1 MSSLIKLLANDS
13 FIVVS
18 REIARLVGLEAAVM
32 LGELA
37 SEYNHHKGKGNIV
50 DGGFFYS
57 TLSNIEKNTT
67 LTRKRQDKAI
77 KILKDKGL
85 IEVKLRDIP
94 AKRFFRINEAN
105 LMKMLSEVEEKEDIE
120 EAQEEDIKAAPEDDY
135 FPYEAEPVENK
146 GANKF
151 VPMGQT
157 GLSERDKLDCPSGA
171 TNNNNIN
178 NNKNNNINTY
188 VDQVIDAYATICK
201 SLPKVTKMTDKRRK
215 MILARLKGGFTL
227 DDLKEAFRKA
237 EASAF
242 LRGET
247 GRESFKPGIDWL
259 LNESNLVKVLEGN
272 YDDKPGG
279 AHGQYGLHRPPTAEE
294 QQRAEQALQWAEA
307 RANAAHLAA
316 IGELPDYDDM

>member
-188 VDQVIDAYATICK
+188 VNQVIDAYEQICF
-201 SLPKVTKMTDKRRK
+201 SLPRITKVTEKRRRLIK
-215 MILARLKGGFTL
+215 ARLKDGFTI
-227 DDLKEAFRKA
+227 DDFKKAFSKA

-247 GRESFKPGIDWL
+247 GDRRFRASFDWL

-272 YDDKPGG
+272 YDRSPGG
-279 AHGQYGLHRPPTAEE
+279 NDGRG
-294 QQRAEQALQWAEA
+294 RAETKEEREARERRQWSLNRAEA
-307 RANAAHLAA
+307 LAMANSLSEE
-316 IGELPDYDDM
+316 ELNDLL